1 MGGKHLGGP
10 SKRIRRGK
18 KGKRGKGREKG
29 IGDSSGM
36 GARMGRGG
44 TRLGRRGSGR
54 GMGRG
59 VMGLRKGKDMG
70 GETIKIFLKI
80 KKRMSLMFRFSK
92 MLLEMTM
99 KSQLEQRNGK
109 EM

>member
-1 MGGKHLGGP
+1 MVGKHLGGP

-18 KGKRGKGREKG
+18 KGKRGKGRGKG
-29 IGDSSGM
+29 IEDISGM
-36 GARMGRGG
+36 GARMGTGG
-44 TRLGRRGSGR
+44 TRGRRGLGR

-80 KKRMSLMFRFSK
+80 KKRMSMMFRFFK
-92 MLLEMTM
+92 MLSEMTM